1 MAKQDSTDL
10 LALTVSRDIY
20 IGLPSAAASALDPLS
35 FPRSAAVGPVL
46 GLVQLEAIKAVF
58 ARRVMQAVATIP
70 NATRQRE
77 AIIASHRQMGAELL
91 AKFDV
96 KDVVDIPSRQ
106 YAAAHQFLEG
116 VVLAFGQTQLHS

>member
-1 MAKQDSTDL
+1 MAKHDFT
-10 LALTVSRDIY
+10 
-20 IGLPSAAASALDPLS
+20 GLRAQAASLGIDIGNPAVSSSALE
-35 FPRSAAVGPVL
+35 PRGAAVGPVL

-58 ARRVMQAVATIP
+58 ERRVMEAVATFP
-70 NATRQRE
+70 DAMRQRD
-77 AIIASHRQMGAELL
+77 AIITGYRKMGAELL

-116 VVLAFGQTQLHS
+116 VVLAFGHKAGVSA